1 MTPAEY
7 MKRLQDLRNKI
18 GAASKVAFA
27 PPGAA
32 PMPDPAMMG
41 GAPPMDPAMIG
52 GAPMDPAM
60 MGGAPPVDPA
70 MAGGVPPMD
79 PAMAGGMPMDPAM
92 MGGAPPMDP
101 AMMGGAPMDPAMM
114 GGVPPMAPTA
124 AGMPPEG
131 MGEDPI
137 MKLTDMVNAL
147 GFMVGRII
155 KYFGIPLDEEGK
167 AEDDA
172 AVAENAEAAE
182 QAFIPEE
189 EQGELDQ
196 LQDQMEEQNDPL
208 SQTAED
214 ATDEPTKSDFIKRQL
229 AQFGA

>member
-41 GAPPMDPAMIG
+41 GAPPMDPAMMG
-52 GAPMDPAM
+52 GAPPMDPAM
-60 MGGAPPVDPA
+60 MGGAPPMDPA
-70 MAGGVPPMD
+70 MAGGAPPMD
-79 PAMAGGMPMDPAM
+79 PAMAGGM
-92 MGGAPPMDP
+92 PMDP

-114 GGVPPMAPTA
+114 GGVPPMAPAA

-131 MGEDPI
+131 MEEDPI

-147 GFMVGRII
+147 GFMVGRIV
-155 KYFGIPLDEEGK
+155 KYFGIPLDEEGQS
-167 AEDDA
+167 EDGA

-214 ATDEPTKSDFIKRQL
+214 ATDEPTKSDFIKKQL

>member
-7 MKRLQDLRNKI
+7 TKRLQDLRNKI

-41 GAPPMDPAMIG
+41 GAPPMDPAMMG

-60 MGGAPPVDPA
+60 MGA
-70 MAGGVPPMD
+70 PPMD

-92 MGGAPPMDP
+92 AGGMPMDP
-101 AMMGGAPMDPAMM
+101 TMMGGAPMDPAMM
-114 GGVPPMAPTA
+114 GGVPPMDPAA

-131 MGEDPI
+131 MEEDPI

-147 GFMVGRII
+147 GFMVGRIV

-182 QAFIPEE
+182 QAFVPEE

-214 ATDEPTKSDFIKRQL
+214 ATDEPTKSDFIKKQL

>member
-41 GAPPMDPAMIG
+41 GAPPMDPAMMG
-52 GAPMDPAM
+52 GAPPMDPAM
-60 MGGAPPVDPA
+60 MGGAPPMDPA
-70 MAGGVPPMD
+70 MAGGAPPMD
-79 PAMAGGMPMDPAM
+79 PAMAGGM
-92 MGGAPPMDP
+92 PMDP

-114 GGVPPMAPTA
+114 GGVPPMAPAA

-131 MGEDPI
+131 MEEDPI

-147 GFMVGRII
+147 GFMVGRIV
-155 KYFGIPLDEEGK
+155 KYFGIPLDEEGQS
-167 AEDDA
+167 EDGA

-214 ATDEPTKSDFIKRQL
+214 VTDEPTKSDFIKKQL

>member
-7 MKRLQDLRNKI
+7 TKRLQDLRNKI

-41 GAPPMDPAMIG
+41 GAPPMDPAMMG
-52 GAPMDPAM
+52 GAPPMDPAM
-60 MGGAPPVDPA
+60 MGGAPPMDPT
-70 MAGGVPPMD
+70 MAGGAPPMD
-79 PAMAGGMPMDPAM
+79 PAMAGGM
-92 MGGAPPMDP
+92 PMDP

-114 GGVPPMAPTA
+114 GGVPPMAPAA

-131 MGEDPI
+131 MEEDPI

-147 GFMVGRII
+147 GFMVGRIV
-155 KYFGIPLDEEGK
+155 KYFGIPLDEEGQ
-167 AEDDA
+167 AEDGA

-182 QAFIPEE
+182 QAFVPEE

-214 ATDEPTKSDFIKRQL
+214 ATDEPTKSDFIKKQL

>member
-7 MKRLQDLRNKI
+7 TKRLQDLRNKI

-41 GAPPMDPAMIG
+41 GAPPMDPT
-52 GAPMDPAM
+52 M
-60 MGGAPPVDPA
+60 MGGAPP
-70 MAGGVPPMD
+70 MD
-79 PAMAGGMPMDPAM
+79 PAIAGGMPMDPAM
-92 MGGAPPMDP
+92 AGGAPPMDP
-101 AMMGGAPMDPAMM
+101 AMMGGVPPMDPAMMGGVPPMDPAMM
-114 GGVPPMAPTA
+114 GGVPPMAPAA

-131 MGEDPI
+131 MEEDPI

-155 KYFGIPLDEEGK
+155 KYFGIPLDEEGQP
-167 AEDDA
+167 ANDA
-172 AVAENAEAAE
+172 AVADNAEAAE

-196 LQDQMEEQNDPL
+196 LQDQMEKQNDPL

>member
-1 MTPAEY
+1 M
-7 MKRLQDLRNKI
+7 
-18 GAASKVAFA
+18 
-27 PPGAA
+27 
-32 PMPDPAMMG
+32 DPAMAG
-41 GAPPMDPAMIG
+41 GAPPMDPAMAG
-52 GAPMDPAM
+52 GA
-60 MGGAPPVDPA
+60 
-70 MAGGVPPMD
+70 PPMD
-79 PAMAGGMPMDPAM
+79 PAMAGGM
-92 MGGAPPMDP
+92 PPMDP

-114 GGVPPMAPTA
+114 GGVPPMAPAA

-131 MGEDPI
+131 MEEDPI

-147 GFMVGRII
+147 GFMVGRIV
-155 KYFGIPLDEEGK
+155 KYFGIPLDEEGQS
-167 AEDDA
+167 EDGA

-214 ATDEPTKSDFIKRQL
+214 ATDEPTKSDFIKKQL

>member
-7 MKRLQDLRNKI
+7 TKRLQDLRNKI

-41 GAPPMDPAMIG
+41 GAPPMDPAMMG
-52 GAPMDPAM
+52 GAPPMDPAM
-60 MGGAPPVDPA
+60 MGGAPPMDPA
-70 MAGGVPPMD
+70 MAGGAPPMD
-79 PAMAGGMPMDPAM
+79 PAMAGGM
-92 MGGAPPMDP
+92 PMDP

-114 GGVPPMAPTA
+114 GGVPPMAPAA

-131 MGEDPI
+131 MEEDPI

-147 GFMVGRII
+147 GFMVGRIV
-155 KYFGIPLDEEGK
+155 KYFGIPLDEEGQ
-167 AEDDA
+167 AEDGA

-214 ATDEPTKSDFIKRQL
+214 ATDEPTKSDFIKKQL

>member
-41 GAPPMDPAMIG
+41 GAPPMDPAMMG

-60 MGGAPPVDPA
+60 MGGAPPMDPA
-70 MAGGVPPMD
+70 MAGGAPPMD

-92 MGGAPPMDP
+92 MGGAPMDP
-101 AMMGGAPMDPAMM
+101 AMMGGAP
-114 GGVPPMAPTA
+114 PMAPAA

-131 MGEDPI
+131 MEEDPI

-147 GFMVGRII
+147 GFMVGRIV
-155 KYFGIPLDEEGK
+155 KYFGIPLDEEGQP
-167 AEDDA
+167 EDGA
-172 AVAENAEAAE
+172 TVAENAEAAE

-214 ATDEPTKSDFIKRQL
+214 ATDEPTKSDFIKKQL

>member
-7 MKRLQDLRNKI
+7 TKRLQDLRNKI

-41 GAPPMDPAMIG
+41 GAPPMDPAMMG

-60 MGGAPPVDPA
+60 MGGAPPMDPA
-70 MAGGVPPMD
+70 MAGGAPPMD
-79 PAMAGGMPMDPAM
+79 PAMAGGM
-92 MGGAPPMDP
+92 PMDP

-114 GGVPPMAPTA
+114 GGVPPMAPAA

-131 MGEDPI
+131 MEEDPI

-147 GFMVGRII
+147 GFMVGRIV
-155 KYFGIPLDEEGK
+155 KYFGIPLDEEGQSG
-167 AEDDA
+167 DDA

-189 EQGELDQ
+189 EQGEIDQ

-214 ATDEPTKSDFIKRQL
+214 ATDEPTKSDFIKKQL

>member
-7 MKRLQDLRNKI
+7 TKRLQDLRNKI

-41 GAPPMDPAMIG
+41 GAPPMDPAMMG
-52 GAPMDPAM
+52 GAPPMDPAM
-60 MGGAPPVDPA
+60 MGGAPPMDPA
-70 MAGGVPPMD
+70 MAGGAPPMD
-79 PAMAGGMPMDPAM
+79 PAMAGGM
-92 MGGAPPMDP
+92 PMDP

-114 GGVPPMAPTA
+114 GGVPPMAPAA

-131 MGEDPI
+131 MEEDPI

-147 GFMVGRII
+147 GFMVGRIV
-155 KYFGIPLDEEGK
+155 KYFGIPLDEEGQSG
-167 AEDDA
+167 DDA

-214 ATDEPTKSDFIKRQL
+214 ATDEPTKSDFIKKQL

>member
-41 GAPPMDPAMIG
+41 GAPPMDPAMMG

-60 MGGAPPVDPA
+60 AGGAPPMDPA
-70 MAGGVPPMD
+70 MAGGAPPMD
-79 PAMAGGMPMDPAM
+79 PAMAGGM
-92 MGGAPPMDP
+92 PPMDP

-114 GGVPPMAPTA
+114 GGVPPMAPAA

-131 MGEDPI
+131 MEEDPI

-147 GFMVGRII
+147 GFMVGRIV
-155 KYFGIPLDEEGK
+155 KYFGIPLDEEGQS
-167 AEDDA
+167 EDGA

-214 ATDEPTKSDFIKRQL
+214 ATDEPTKSDFIKKQL

>member
-7 MKRLQDLRNKI
+7 TKRLQDLRNKI

-32 PMPDPAMMG
+32 PVPDPAMMG
-41 GAPPMDPAMIG
+41 GAPPMDPAMMG
-52 GAPMDPAM
+52 GAPPMDPAM
-60 MGGAPPVDPA
+60 MGGAPPMDPA
-70 MAGGVPPMD
+70 MAGGAPPMD
-79 PAMAGGMPMDPAM
+79 PAMAGGM
-92 MGGAPPMDP
+92 PMDP

-114 GGVPPMAPTA
+114 GGVPPMAPAA

-131 MGEDPI
+131 MEEDPI

-147 GFMVGRII
+147 GFMVGRIV
-155 KYFGIPLDEEGK
+155 KYFGIPLDEEGQ
-167 AEDDA
+167 AEDGA

-214 ATDEPTKSDFIKRQL
+214 ATDEPTKSDFIKKQL

>member
-41 GAPPMDPAMIG
+41 GAPPMDPSMMG
-52 GAPMDPAM
+52 GAPPMDPAM
-60 MGGAPPVDPA
+60 MGGAPPIDPA
-70 MAGGVPPMD
+70 MAGGAPPMD

-101 AMMGGAPMDPAMM
+101 TMM
-114 GGVPPMAPTA
+114 GGVPPMAPAA

-131 MGEDPI
+131 MEEDPI

-147 GFMVGRII
+147 GFMVGRIV
-155 KYFGIPLDEEGK
+155 KYFGIPLDEEGQS
-167 AEDDA
+167 EDDA

>member
-7 MKRLQDLRNKI
+7 TKRLQDLRNKI

-41 GAPPMDPAMIG
+41 GAPPMDPAMMG
-52 GAPMDPAM
+52 GAPPMDPTM
-60 MGGAPPVDPA
+60 MGGAPPMDPA
-70 MAGGVPPMD
+70 MAGGMPPMD

-92 MGGAPPMDP
+92 MGGAPPIDP
-101 AMMGGAPMDPAMM
+101 AMMGGAPPIDPA
-114 GGVPPMAPTA
+114 A

-131 MGEDPI
+131 MEEDPI

-147 GFMVGRII
+147 GFMVGRIV
-155 KYFGIPLDEEGK
+155 KYFGIPLDEEGQSG
-167 AEDDA
+167 DDA

-214 ATDEPTKSDFIKRQL
+214 ATDEPTKSDFIKKQL

>member
-7 MKRLQDLRNKI
+7 TKRLQDLRNKI

-41 GAPPMDPAMIG
+41 GAPPMDPAMMG

-60 MGGAPPVDPA
+60 MGAPPMDPA
-70 MAGGVPPMD
+70 MAGGMPMD

-92 MGGAPPMDP
+92 MGGAPMDP
-101 AMMGGAPMDPAMM
+101 AMMGGMPPMDPA
-114 GGVPPMAPTA
+114 A

-131 MGEDPI
+131 MEEDPI

-147 GFMVGRII
+147 GFMVGRIV

-182 QAFIPEE
+182 QAFVPEE

-214 ATDEPTKSDFIKRQL
+214 ATDEPTKSDFIKKQL

>member
-41 GAPPMDPAMIG
+41 GAPPMDPAMMG
-52 GAPMDPAM
+52 GAPPMDPAM
-60 MGGAPPVDPA
+60 MGGAPPMDPT
-70 MAGGVPPMD
+70 MAGGAPPMD

-92 MGGAPPMDP
+92 MGS
-101 AMMGGAPMDPAMM
+101 APMDPAMM
-114 GGVPPMAPTA
+114 GGVPPMAPAA

-131 MGEDPI
+131 MEEDPI

-147 GFMVGRII
+147 GFMVGRIV
-155 KYFGIPLDEEGK
+155 KYFGIPLDEEGQ
-167 AEDDA
+167 AEDGA

-182 QAFIPEE
+182 QAFVPEE

-214 ATDEPTKSDFIKRQL
+214 ATDEPTKSDFIKKQL

>member
-41 GAPPMDPAMIG
+41 GAPPMDPAMAG
-52 GAPMDPAM
+52 GA
-60 MGGAPPVDPA
+60 
-70 MAGGVPPMD
+70 PPMD
-79 PAMAGGMPMDPAM
+79 PAMAGGM
-92 MGGAPPMDP
+92 PMDP

-114 GGVPPMAPTA
+114 GGVPPMAPAA

-131 MGEDPI
+131 MEEDPI

-147 GFMVGRII
+147 GFMVGRIV
-155 KYFGIPLDEEGK
+155 KYFGIPLDEEGQS
-167 AEDDA
+167 EDGA

-214 ATDEPTKSDFIKRQL
+214 ATDEPTKSDFIKKQL

>member
-7 MKRLQDLRNKI
+7 TKRLQDLRNKI

-41 GAPPMDPAMIG
+41 GAPPMDPAMMG
-52 GAPMDPAM
+52 GAPPMDPAM
-60 MGGAPPVDPA
+60 MGGA
-70 MAGGVPPMD
+70 PPMD

-92 MGGAPPMDP
+92 MGG
-101 AMMGGAPMDPAMM
+101 
-114 GGVPPMAPTA
+114 VPPMAPAA

-131 MGEDPI
+131 MEEDPI

-147 GFMVGRII
+147 GFMVGRIV
-155 KYFGIPLDEEGK
+155 KYFGIPLDEEGQ
-167 AEDDA
+167 AEDGA

-214 ATDEPTKSDFIKRQL
+214 ATDEPTKSDFIKKQL